1 MAQSISLHIAL
12 ENVQEAHY
20 GYLHP
25 LLGAP
30 QDALFMQQLAIKN
43 KFNATTLL
51 NEQATRQAVSTAF
64 IEASQT
70 LIAGDTF
77 LISYSGHGGQFPC
90 AKYGIDDEADGKD
103 DTWCLYDEQII
114 DDEFYALY
122 TKFKSGVNI
131 IVVSD
136 SCHSGTITRGYG
148 INKTIVKNLQ
158 NSILRNHLSIYKQRK
173 KEARTNEPLLANV
186 LLLAACMENEEAI
199 DTGFNGVFTMALKIA
214 LQEKPKTYTQLIKL
228 VELQVQAAKYTQTPT
243 LSFMGNGNQL
253 ENKIPFLLV

>member
-1 MAQSISLHIAL
+1 MAQSISLHIGL

-20 GYLHP
+20 GYLNS

-30 QDALFMQQLAIKN
+30 QDALFMEQLAIKS

-51 NEQATRQAVSTAF
+51 NEQANRQAVYTK
-64 IEASQT
+64 IEQAAQT
-70 LIAGDTF
+70 LKAGDTF

-90 AKYGIDDEADGKD
+90 AKYSTTNEADGKD
-103 DTWCLYDEQII
+103 DTWCLYDEQMI
-114 DDEFYALY
+114 DDELYALY
-122 TKFKSGVNI
+122 TKFESGINI

-158 NSILRNHLSIYKQRK
+158 NSILKNHLSIYKQHK
-173 KEARTNEPLLANV
+173 KEAQTNEPMRANV

-214 LQEKPKTYTQLIKL
+214 IQQKPKSYSQLIKL
-228 VELQVQAAKYTQTPT
+228 VGLQVQAAKYKQTPT
-243 LSFMGNGNQL
+243 LNFIGESEFLQ
-253 ENKIPFLLV
+253 NKIPFVF